1 MVSKIG
7 IVRKAAKASFAI
19 KHRKVRIAGLLFV
32 SLILSAVFIVNQ
44 ERAEAT
50 IYPSIEEGKF
60 YMCNHKHFSLNTNSC
75 LPPLFE
81 YAGDSSLPNVDK
93 KFLFVVYVSKDS
105 LGRSLIDRGAVTE
118 VGLRNAVR
126 AAGGFFSRIGVEF
139 EAEGVI
145 RVLENPRFDRMGSTA
160 ELEENAKLNA
170 KQNRI
175 NLFVIDQFDKDLV
188 GAAGIAGG
196 NYMHI
201 ASGSANAGTIAHE
214 TGHIFSLQHTFGT
227 GDVLAAAA
235 GEPFESTDELVD
247 GSNCGSAGDFVCDT
261 PADPYIFPSSDEM
274 EPVTYFEN
282 CIFVYDSLD
291 ANGHYY
297 DPLPGNI
304 MSYYSSTDCPCS
316 SFLTDGQLRRV
327 ADRYYSSAENFS
339 WW

>member
-1 MVSKIG
+1 MMVVMS
-7 IVRKAAKASFAI
+7 AI
-19 KHRKVRIAGLLFV
+19 
-32 SLILSAVFIVNQ
+32 NPQ
-44 ERAEAT
+44 ERDRVE
-50 IYPSIEEGKF
+50 YPSIADGKF
-60 YMCNHKHFSLNTNSC
+60 YMCSADKFLSLRTRSC
-75 LPPLFE
+75 PPALVE
-81 YAGDSSLPNVDK
+81 AEGDSSLPNVDK
-93 KFLFVVYVSKDS
+93 KFLFVVHITTDS
-105 LGRSLIDRGAVTE
+105 LGRTLFDRGVVNET
-118 VGLRNAVR
+118 GLKNAVR
-126 AAGGFFSRIGVEF
+126 GAGNFFSRIGIEF
-139 EAEGVI
+139 EADDSI
-145 RVLENPRFDRMGSTA
+145 YVLANPRFDLMGSTA

-170 KQNRI
+170 KPNRI
-175 NLFVIDQFDKDLV
+175 NLFIIDGFDKDLE

-214 TGHIFSLQHTFGT
+214 TGHIFSLEHTFGT

-261 PADPYIFPSSDEM
+261 PADPYIFPSGDET

-297 DPLPGNI
+297 DPHPGNI

-327 ADRYYSSAENFS
+327 ANKYYTDAENFS